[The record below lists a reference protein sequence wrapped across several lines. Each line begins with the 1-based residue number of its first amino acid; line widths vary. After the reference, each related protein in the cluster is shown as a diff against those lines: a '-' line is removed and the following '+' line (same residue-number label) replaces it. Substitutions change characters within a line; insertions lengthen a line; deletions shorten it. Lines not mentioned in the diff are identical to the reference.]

1 MSTWGFDHEKNTSA
15 AGDDPAEGQRRG
27 QQPFSSADSM
37 ASKRNVIA
45 TSAGWVR
52 RTNYTDTHGNARK
65 KEEILVAAHPGSG
78 SNSYADMIHLGPP
91 DIAQVYVRLNANNV
105 ISANTTANVY
115 VVFNQPVKVKPS
127 SNIMHIVVA
136 NTAGGNNINA
146 YLYAQGAAG
155 NTGIDANN
163 TLIFTTPAIQGGTGS
178 AKGTYK
184 VQSQSITVAGGGNP
198 VYNPEIGVSATANL
212 TIVGAVS
219 NNVLN
224 GVGGR
229 ITSFQVSAKGV

>member
-1 MSTWGFDHEKNTSA
+1 MSTWGFDHEDTTSA
-15 AGDDPAEGQRRG
+15 SGTDAAEGLKRG

-37 ASKRNVIA
+37 ASKRNVIG
-45 TSAGWVR
+45 TSLGWVR

-65 KEEILVAAHPGSG
+65 KEEILVAAHPGGG
-78 SNSYADMIHLGPP
+78 SNSYADMIHLGNP
-91 DIAQVYVRLNANNV
+91 DIAQIFVTLNANNV
-105 ISANTTANVY
+105 VSANTSAIVH

-127 SNIMHIVVA
+127 SNVMSIAVA

-146 YLYAQGAAG
+146 YLLAQGPAG
-155 NTGIDANN
+155 NTGINANN

-184 VQSQSITVAGGGNP
+184 VEAQAITVAGGGNP
-198 VYNPEIGVSATANL
+198 IYNPEIGVVASANL

-219 NNVLN
+219 NNMLD
-224 GVGGR
+224 GVGTK
-229 ITSFQVSAKGV
+229 ITSFQVSPEGV